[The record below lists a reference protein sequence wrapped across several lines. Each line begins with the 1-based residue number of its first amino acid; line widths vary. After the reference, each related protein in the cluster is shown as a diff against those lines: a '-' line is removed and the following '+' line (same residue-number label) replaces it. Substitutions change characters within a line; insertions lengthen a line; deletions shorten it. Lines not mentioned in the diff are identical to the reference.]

1 MADNSSDSSNTQSQS
16 RWKSGLKSAGRSMQS
31 WGQDEM
37 RSVADSRIS
46 PVSYHR
52 GGKVR
57 KGGKARLLKGERIIP
72 KGKTKRVEKM
82 MRKAKM
88 RMKSRKGGR

>member
-1 MADNSSDSSNTQSQS
+1 MADNGSDSSNDQSQS
-16 RWKSGLKSAGRSMQS
+16 RWKKGLQSAGRSLSS
-31 WGQDEM
+31 WGQGEM
-37 RSVADSRIS
+37 SSVADSRIT

-57 KGGKARLLKGERIIP
+57 KGGKARLLKGERVIP